1 MKETSV
7 DIVYNY
13 PSSNNATNLYSRR
26 YQGEKNICTW
36 VMVILIASPSL
47 VYAAP
52 GGPGGHGGYGRP
64 HLSHAPNS
72 PRSPRLDFLPALA
85 TTLILGGLTYYV
97 VNDAYYRKQGTE
109 YILVDS
115 PTNISSNLNV
125 VDYNNKRY
133 YVRNGS
139 YYQKDIDGNYI
150 EVPRP
155 AGL

>member
-1 MKETSV
+1 MLQIYTAG
-7 DIVYNY
+7 DIRVK
-13 PSSNNATNLYSRR
+13 
-26 YQGEKNICTW
+26 KNICAW
-36 VMVILIASPSL
+36 VMAILVASPSL
-47 VYAAP
+47 VYAGP
-52 GGPGGHGGYGRP
+52 GGPGGHGGYSGHGDYGRP
-64 HLSHAPNS
+64 HLSHAPNG

-97 VNDAYYRKQGTE
+97 VNDAYYRKQGTG
-109 YILVDS
+109 YILVES
-115 PTNISSNLNV
+115 PDNIRSNLNV